1 MIQIIAGEKGTGK
14 TKELITKANDAA
26 LISVSPIIYLDKNN
40 KHIYELSNQIRMIN
54 VSDFAIKNFQ
64 MFFGFLYGI
73 ASQDYNLKE
82 IYLDSFM
89 TIANINK
96 SELEQA
102 IEAMKEFSEA
112 QDIDL
117 VISISMNANEM
128 PEAVKELVTISL

>member
-26 LISVSPIIYLDKNN
+26 LLSVSPIIYLDKNN
-40 KHIYELSNQIRMIN
+40 KHMYELSNQIRMIN
-54 VSDFAIKNFQ
+54 VSDFAIGSFQ
-64 MFFGFLYGI
+64 MFCGFLYGI

-82 IYLDSFM
+82 LYLDSFL
-89 TIANINK
+89 TIAHINK
-96 SELEQA
+96 SELGQA

-117 VISISMNANEM
+117 VISISMNADEM
-128 PEAVKELVTISL
+128 PETVKKLVTISL